1 MTNHAHHPAGVD
13 TMERIEQATAEDIPQ
28 LADLLTLLFT
38 QEADFRPDR
47 KRQMHGLRL
56 IVEAPDRGRIFI
68 ARIGGKIVGM
78 VSLLFTVSTAE
89 GGPACWLEDMVVR
102 PDQRGNGV
110 GSRLLEHAV
119 RYAKL
124 HGVTRITLLTD
135 QTNEQAL
142 RFYQRHGFR
151 PSAMMPLR
159 LHW

>member
-1 MTNHAHHPAGVD
+1 
-13 TMERIEQATAEDIPQ
+13 MERIEQATAEDIPQ

-47 KRQMHGLRL
+47 ERQMHGLRL

-89 GGPACWLEDMVVR
+89 GGPACWLEDMVVQ
-102 PDQRGNGV
+102 PDQRGNGI

-119 RYAKL
+119 CHAKT
-124 HGVTRITLLTD
+124 HGFTRITLLTD